1 MIKILH
7 TADWHLGKKLDSFS
21 RLEEQIL
28 VMNEIVEIADQQQV
42 DLVLIAGDL
51 FDNFNPSVEAV
62 ELFYKTLKR
71 FSNNGKRPVI
81 AISGNHDS
89 PSLIDAP
96 DPLAREC
103 GIILIGYP
111 NAKIQEFELNDFKI
125 SKSVEGMIELKLNS
139 FDFPIRIIH
148 TPYANEIRLK
158 QYFGEN
164 KEEALNEVL
173 ATNWKNIANEYCD
186 ENGVN
191 LLMAHLYMNQKGAEI
206 LEEPEG
212 EKPIKIGN
220 ADMIF
225 SEAIPPQIQ
234 YTALGHLHGFKNIGT
249 EIKPVVYSSSPLCYS
264 FSEAGQTK
272 YVSIIEAEPNQT
284 ISYHKVELKNI
295 LLNDIKKEYPFVF
308 ELAIYFTKRTEEIFN
323 CAISEN
329 EIGFIAM
336 HLGIGLESQKLSN
349 RYKAILIHPYDNKV
363 KDQLITFLTTK
374 FSSQI
379 ELVNSISYIDEI
391 KINEENPDIILS
403 TTQLNV
409 DFTYILISPFGLTK
423 DEIKIINYL
432 NELNI
437 IKLQKD
443 NHMILKDFF
452 SRDLFYMDMEFDN
465 SEDIIRFLS
474 DKLLE
479 QGIVSNN
486 FYKSVLDRESISPT
500 SFEQFI
506 AVPHPIVFDSFSSKG
521 AVCILKR
528 PIQWGEYQ
536 VKIVILFAIK
546 NEDRKKL
553 KDYYSLIGQ
562 AIIEENSLRRLLAAK
577 SYSQF
582 LDVFSA

>member
-28 VMNEIVEIADQQQV
+28 VMNEIIEIADQQQV

-71 FSNNGKRPVI
+71 LSNNGKRPVV

-96 DPLAREC
+96 DPFAREC

-139 FDFPIRIIH
+139 FDYPIRIIH

-164 KEEALNEVL
+164 KEDALNEVL
-173 ATNWKNIANEYCD
+173 VTNWKNIADEYCD

-249 EIKPVVYSSSPLCYS
+249 EEKPVVYSSSPLCYS

-272 YVSIIEAEPNQT
+272 YVSVIEAEPNKT
-284 ISYHKVELKNI
+284 ISYHKIELKHGKPLIRKTFDDINLAVEWLNENQNALVEL
-295 LLNDIKKEYPFVF
+295 
-308 ELAIYFTKRTEEIFN
+308 T
-323 CAISEN
+323 
-329 EIGFIAM
+329 
-336 HLGIGLESQKLSN
+336 LESDSFLKADERKLIYQSHDG
-349 RYKAILIHPYDNKV
+349 IIHLIPKV
-363 KDQLITFLTTK
+363 KNQEIETVEYKFADQTK
-374 FSSQI
+374 DMK
-379 ELVNSISYIDEI
+379 ELFADYFKSKNGNQEPNDEI
-391 KINEENPDIILS
+391 K
-403 TTQLNV
+403 
-409 DFTYILISPFGLTK
+409 
-423 DEIKIINYL
+423 
-432 NELNI
+432 
-437 IKLQKD
+437 
-443 NHMILKDFF
+443 
-452 SRDLFYMDMEFDN
+452 DLFNEILN
-465 SEDIIRFLS
+465 S
-474 DKLLE
+474 
-479 QGIVSNN
+479 
-486 FYKSVLDRESISPT
+486 
-500 SFEQFI
+500 
-506 AVPHPIVFDSFSSKG
+506 
-521 AVCILKR
+521 
-528 PIQWGEYQ
+528 
-536 VKIVILFAIK
+536 
-546 NEDRKKL
+546 
-553 KDYYSLIGQ
+553 
-562 AIIEENSLRRLLAAK
+562 
-577 SYSQF
+577 
-582 LDVFSA
+582 

>member
-28 VMNEIVEIADQQQV
+28 VMNEIIEIADQQQV

-71 FSNNGKRPVI
+71 LSNNGKRPVV

-125 SKSVEGMIELKLNS
+125 LKSVEGMIELKLNS
-139 FDFPIRIIH
+139 FDYPIRIIH

-164 KEEALNEVL
+164 KEDALNEVL
-173 ATNWKNIANEYCD
+173 ATNWKNIADEYCD

-191 LLMAHLYMNQKGAEI
+191 LLIAHLYMNQKGAEI

-249 EIKPVVYSSSPLCYS
+249 EEKPVVYSSSPLCYS

-272 YVSIIEAEPNQT
+272 YVSVIEAEPNKT
-284 ISYHKVELKNI
+284 ISYHKIELKHGKPLIRKTFDDINLAVEWLNENQNALVELI
-295 LLNDIKKEYPFVF
+295 
-308 ELAIYFTKRTEEIFN
+308 
-323 CAISEN
+323 
-329 EIGFIAM
+329 
-336 HLGIGLESQKLSN
+336 LESDSFLKADERKLIYQSHDG
-349 RYKAILIHPYDNKV
+349 IIHLIPKV
-363 KDQLITFLTTK
+363 KNQEIETVEYKFADQTK
-374 FSSQI
+374 DMK
-379 ELVNSISYIDEI
+379 ELFADYFKSKNGNQEPNDEI
-391 KINEENPDIILS
+391 K
-403 TTQLNV
+403 
-409 DFTYILISPFGLTK
+409 
-423 DEIKIINYL
+423 
-432 NELNI
+432 
-437 IKLQKD
+437 
-443 NHMILKDFF
+443 
-452 SRDLFYMDMEFDN
+452 DLFNEILN
-465 SEDIIRFLS
+465 S
-474 DKLLE
+474 
-479 QGIVSNN
+479 
-486 FYKSVLDRESISPT
+486 
-500 SFEQFI
+500 
-506 AVPHPIVFDSFSSKG
+506 
-521 AVCILKR
+521 
-528 PIQWGEYQ
+528 
-536 VKIVILFAIK
+536 
-546 NEDRKKL
+546 
-553 KDYYSLIGQ
+553 
-562 AIIEENSLRRLLAAK
+562 
-577 SYSQF
+577 
-582 LDVFSA
+582 

>member
-1 MIKILH
+1 MKILH

-28 VMNEIVEIADQQQV
+28 VMNEIIEIADQQQV

-71 FSNNGKRPVI
+71 LSNNGKRPVV

-139 FDFPIRIIH
+139 FDYPIRIIH

-164 KEEALNEVL
+164 KEDALNEVL
-173 ATNWKNIANEYCD
+173 ATNWKNIADEYCD

-249 EIKPVVYSSSPLCYS
+249 EEKPVVYSSSPLCYS

-272 YVSIIEAEPNQT
+272 YVSVIEVEPNKT
-284 ISYHKVELKNI
+284 ISYHKIELKHGKPLIRKTFDDINLAVEWLNENQNALVELI
-295 LLNDIKKEYPFVF
+295 
-308 ELAIYFTKRTEEIFN
+308 
-323 CAISEN
+323 
-329 EIGFIAM
+329 
-336 HLGIGLESQKLSN
+336 LESDSFLKADERKLIYQSHDG
-349 RYKAILIHPYDNKV
+349 IIHLIPKV
-363 KDQLITFLTTK
+363 KNQEVEMVEYKFADQTK
-374 FSSQI
+374 DMK
-379 ELVNSISYIDEI
+379 ELFADYFKSKNGNQEPNDEI
-391 KINEENPDIILS
+391 K
-403 TTQLNV
+403 
-409 DFTYILISPFGLTK
+409 
-423 DEIKIINYL
+423 
-432 NELNI
+432 
-437 IKLQKD
+437 
-443 NHMILKDFF
+443 
-452 SRDLFYMDMEFDN
+452 DLFNEILN
-465 SEDIIRFLS
+465 S
-474 DKLLE
+474 
-479 QGIVSNN
+479 
-486 FYKSVLDRESISPT
+486 
-500 SFEQFI
+500 
-506 AVPHPIVFDSFSSKG
+506 
-521 AVCILKR
+521 
-528 PIQWGEYQ
+528 
-536 VKIVILFAIK
+536 
-546 NEDRKKL
+546 
-553 KDYYSLIGQ
+553 
-562 AIIEENSLRRLLAAK
+562 
-577 SYSQF
+577 
-582 LDVFSA
+582 

>member
-21 RLEEQIL
+21 RLEEQVL
-28 VMNEIVEIADQQQV
+28 VMNEIIEIADQQQV

-71 FSNNGKRPVI
+71 LSNSGKRPVV

-249 EIKPVVYSSSPLCYS
+249 KEKPVVYSSSPLCYS

-272 YVSIIEAEPNQT
+272 YVSIIEAEPNQA
-284 ISYHKVELKNI
+284 ISYHKIELKNGKPLI
-295 LLNDIKKEYPFVF
+295 RKTFDDINVAVEWLNENQNALV
-308 ELAIYFTKRTEEIFN
+308 ELT
-323 CAISEN
+323 
-329 EIGFIAM
+329 
-336 HLGIGLESQKLSN
+336 LESDSFLKADERKLI
-349 RYKAILIHPYDNKV
+349 YQAHDGIIHLIPKV
-363 KDQLITFLTTK
+363 KNQEVETVEYKFADQTK
-374 FSSQI
+374 DMK
-379 ELVNSISYIDEI
+379 ELFADYFKSKNGNQEPNDEI
-391 KINEENPDIILS
+391 K
-403 TTQLNV
+403 
-409 DFTYILISPFGLTK
+409 
-423 DEIKIINYL
+423 
-432 NELNI
+432 
-437 IKLQKD
+437 
-443 NHMILKDFF
+443 
-452 SRDLFYMDMEFDN
+452 DLFNEILN
-465 SEDIIRFLS
+465 S
-474 DKLLE
+474 
-479 QGIVSNN
+479 
-486 FYKSVLDRESISPT
+486 
-500 SFEQFI
+500 
-506 AVPHPIVFDSFSSKG
+506 
-521 AVCILKR
+521 
-528 PIQWGEYQ
+528 
-536 VKIVILFAIK
+536 
-546 NEDRKKL
+546 
-553 KDYYSLIGQ
+553 
-562 AIIEENSLRRLLAAK
+562 
-577 SYSQF
+577 
-582 LDVFSA
+582 

>member
-28 VMNEIVEIADQQQV
+28 VMNEIIEIADQQQV

-71 FSNNGKRPVI
+71 LSNNGKRPVV

-125 SKSVEGMIELKLNS
+125 LKSVEGMIELKLNS
-139 FDFPIRIIH
+139 FDYPIRIIH

-164 KEEALNEVL
+164 KEDALNEVL
-173 ATNWKNIANEYCD
+173 ATNWKNIADEYCD

-191 LLMAHLYMNQKGAEI
+191 LLIAHLYMNQKGAEI

-234 YTALGHLHGFKNIGT
+234 YTALGHSHGFKNIGT
-249 EIKPVVYSSSPLCYS
+249 EEKPVVYSSSPLCYS

-272 YVSIIEAEPNQT
+272 YVSVIEAEPNKT
-284 ISYHKVELKNI
+284 ISYHKIELKHGKPLIRKTFDDINLAVEWLNENQNALVELI
-295 LLNDIKKEYPFVF
+295 
-308 ELAIYFTKRTEEIFN
+308 
-323 CAISEN
+323 
-329 EIGFIAM
+329 
-336 HLGIGLESQKLSN
+336 LESDSFLKADERKLIYQSHDG
-349 RYKAILIHPYDNKV
+349 IIHLIPKV
-363 KDQLITFLTTK
+363 KNQEIETVEYKFADQTK
-374 FSSQI
+374 DMK
-379 ELVNSISYIDEI
+379 ELFADYFKSKNGNQEPNDEI
-391 KINEENPDIILS
+391 K
-403 TTQLNV
+403 
-409 DFTYILISPFGLTK
+409 
-423 DEIKIINYL
+423 
-432 NELNI
+432 
-437 IKLQKD
+437 
-443 NHMILKDFF
+443 
-452 SRDLFYMDMEFDN
+452 DLFNEILN
-465 SEDIIRFLS
+465 S
-474 DKLLE
+474 
-479 QGIVSNN
+479 
-486 FYKSVLDRESISPT
+486 
-500 SFEQFI
+500 
-506 AVPHPIVFDSFSSKG
+506 
-521 AVCILKR
+521 
-528 PIQWGEYQ
+528 
-536 VKIVILFAIK
+536 
-546 NEDRKKL
+546 
-553 KDYYSLIGQ
+553 
-562 AIIEENSLRRLLAAK
+562 
-577 SYSQF
+577 
-582 LDVFSA
+582 